1 MSSEGVRARRIALTG
16 GIATGK
22 SYVRATFEGLGVP
35 TIDADREARAA
46 VAPDTPGW
54 RAVRA
59 RFGDAIVGPDGEL
72 DRRALA
78 GIVFSDAA
86 ARRDLEAIIHPG
98 VRRAID
104 EWFASLAA
112 VRVPFGIA
120 DIPLLFE
127 TGRQAEFDGVIV
139 AACSPDTQLRRLM
152 ARDHLSEDEASR
164 RVRAQLPI
172 EDKARV
178 ADWVIRTDGTFDD
191 TSSQTRAIWQQ
202 LRARY
207 TPQQSNSER

>member
-1 MSSEGVRARRIALTG
+1 MNSPPHRARRIVLTG

-22 SYVRATFEGLGVP
+22 SHVRTTFESLGVP
-35 TIDADREARAA
+35 TMDADREARAA

-59 RFGDAIVGPDGEL
+59 RFGDAVVGPNGEL
-72 DRRALA
+72 DRKALA

-112 VRVPFGIA
+112 SRAPFGIA

-139 AACSPDTQLRRLM
+139 AACRPDIQLHRLM

-164 RVRAQLPI
+164 RIRAQLPI

-191 TSSQTRAIWQQ
+191 TSSQTQAIWKQ

-207 TPQQSNSER
+207 TPPQSNGER